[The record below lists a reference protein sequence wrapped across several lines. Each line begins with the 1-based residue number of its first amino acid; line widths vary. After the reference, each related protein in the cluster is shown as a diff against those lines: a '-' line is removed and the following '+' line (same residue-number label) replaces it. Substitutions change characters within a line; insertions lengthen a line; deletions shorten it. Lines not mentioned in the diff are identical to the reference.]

1 MGGWFSFK
9 FGAKR
14 VIGIA
19 MLLSSILTIL
29 NPISANLGYMT
40 LGVNRLIIGAL
51 HVCQP
56 KKNLLLKA
64 L

>member
-14 VIGIA
+14 VIGFA

-29 NPISANLGYMT
+29 NPISANLGYMP
-40 LGVNRLIIGAL
+40 LAVNRLVIGAL
-51 HVCQP
+51 HASQ
-56 KKNLLLKA
+56 KTNLQ
-64 L
+64 